1 MKTFSSALLSNYI
14 IDGVP
19 QALSP
24 LEMLNDISIEKLRVK
39 GTPDIIADENPDPE
53 LKSCSTDAE
62 QMHYYLNKVL
72 ATSRTAFP
80 SAFSASY
87 TKNLIAWELIG
98 TLWRKGNFRLS
109 DLALTA
115 QWEWD
120 DTKLGSNA
128 AFYSSCAATAEY
140 IDALGIRLQRYSVT
154 QADACALNFKACVAR
169 CTARVSEIPDQVG
182 DDASFGAVDD
192 ASYGVGEEDTL
203 ADSEPRLGRG
213 LTTSDQLIPEADSW
227 IIFIPF
233 DTCEFRLGGSLFSEV
248 IKGTPDTAPET
259 GDADYFI
266 DCYELVRE
274 LSEDGILLSAGTVGE
289 GGLLAALRRMSG
301 TCGAGIN
308 LADIKKTSNENDSIR
323 ILFSEV
329 PGAVIQI
336 RDIDF
341 DYIDAEMLLQDIVY
355 FPLGHPDV
363 NSRDITVTETGKS
376 TIESILDSLIRSQSS
391 EGED

>member
-1 MKTFSSALLSNYI
+1 MKNFSSALLSNYI

-24 LEMLNDISIEKLRVK
+24 LEMLNDIAIEKLRVK
-39 GTPDIIADENPDPE
+39 GEPDMIADENPEPE

-72 ATSRTAFP
+72 ATSRSAFP
-80 SAFSASY
+80 SAFSATY
-87 TKNLIAWELIG
+87 TKNLIAWELID
-98 TLWRKGNFRLS
+98 TLWKKGNFHLP

-115 QWEWD
+115 QWEWCD
-120 DTKLGSNA
+120 KSLGSNA
-128 AFYSSCAATAEY
+128 AFYASCAAAAEY

-154 QADACALNFKACVAR
+154 QADACALTFKACIAR
-169 CTARVSEIPDQVG
+169 CPDKNYDEL
-182 DDASFGAVDD
+182 DD
-192 ASYGVGEEDTL
+192 DTL
-203 ADSEPRLGRG
+203 SDSEPRMGRG
-213 LTTSDQLIPEADSW
+213 LTTSDQIIPEADSW

-233 DTCEFRLGGSLFSEV
+233 DTCDFRLGGSLFSEV

-259 GDADYFI
+259 GDADYFM

-308 LADIKKTSNENDSIR
+308 LADIKKTTNESDSIR

-355 FPLGHPDV
+355 FPLWHPDV
-363 NSRDITVTETGKS
+363 GSRDITVTETGKS
-376 TIESILDSLIRSQSS
+376 SIESILDSLIRSQSA

>member
-1 MKTFSSALLSNYI
+1 MKLFSSALLSNYI

-87 TKNLIAWELIG
+87 TKNLIAWELID

-120 DTKLGSNA
+120 NSRLGSNA
-128 AFYSSCAATAEY
+128 AFYSSCAAAAEY
-140 IDALGIRLQRYSVT
+140 IDALGIRLQRYNVT
-154 QADACALNFKACVAR
+154 QADTCALSFKACVAR
-169 CTARVSEIPDQVG
+169 CPVRMSEIPDQVG
-182 DDASFGAVDD
+182 DDATFGVDD
-192 ASYGVGEEDTL
+192 NEDTL

-213 LTTSDQLIPEADSW
+213 FITPNQLVPEADSW

-233 DTCEFRLGGSLFSEV
+233 DTCDFRLGGSLFSEV

-274 LSEDGILLSAGTVGE
+274 LSEDGILLSASTVGE

-308 LADIKKTSNENDSIR
+308 LADIKKTANESDSIR

-355 FPLGHPDV
+355 FPLGHPDIS
-363 NSRDITVTETGKS
+363 SRDITVTETGKS

>member
-1 MKTFSSALLSNYI
+1 MKYFSSALLSNYI

-62 QMHYYLNKVL
+62 HMHYYLNKVL
-72 ATSRTAFP
+72 ATSRTCFP
-80 SAFSASY
+80 CAFSASY
-87 TKNLIAWELIG
+87 TKNLIAWELIE
-98 TLWRKGNFRLS
+98 TIWRKGNFRLT

-120 DTKLGSNA
+120 DSKLGSKA
-128 AFYSSCAATAEY
+128 AFYSSCAAAAEY

-154 QADACALNFKACVAR
+154 QAPACALSFKAGIAR
-169 CTARVSEIPDQVG
+169 CPARPLEIPDQVE
-182 DDASFGAVDD
+182 DD
-192 ASYGVGEEDTL
+192 DTL
-203 ADSEPRLGRG
+203 ADSEPHMGRG
-213 LTTSDQLIPEADSW
+213 LTTSSQLVPEADSW

-289 GGLLAALRRMSG
+289 GGLLASLRRMTG

-308 LADIKKTSNENDSIR
+308 LADIKKTANESDSIR

-355 FPLGHPDV
+355 FPLGHPDIH
-363 NSRDITVTETGKS
+363 SRDITVTETGKS

>member
-1 MKTFSSALLSNYI
+1 MKNFSSALLSNYI
-14 IDGVP
+14 IDGVA

-39 GTPDIIADENPDPE
+39 GTPEPIADENPDPE
-53 LKSCSTDAE
+53 LKSCTTDAE
-62 QMHYYLNKVL
+62 HMHYYLNKVL
-72 ATSRTAFP
+72 GTSRTAFP

-87 TKNLIAWELIG
+87 TKNLIAWELID
-98 TLWRKGNFRLS
+98 TLWRKGNFHLG

-115 QWEWD
+115 QWEWCE
-120 DTKLGSNA
+120 KGLGSGA
-128 AFYSSCAATAEY
+128 AFYSSCAAAAEY
-140 IDALGIRLQRYSVT
+140 IDALGIRLQRYSVAESDT
-154 QADACALNFKACVAR
+154 CKLCFKAGIAR
-169 CTARVSEIPDQVG
+169 IPNKDYDEDYDQL
-182 DDASFGAVDD
+182 D
-192 ASYGVGEEDTL
+192 DTL
-203 ADSEPRLGRG
+203 SDSEPRMGRS
-213 LTTSDQLIPEADSW
+213 LITSANFVPEADSW

-233 DTCEFRLGGSLFSEV
+233 DTCDFRLGGSLFSEV

-259 GDADYFI
+259 GDADYFM

-308 LADIKKTSNENDSIR
+308 LADIKKTFNENDSIR

-376 TIESILDSLIRSQSS
+376 SIESILDSLIRSQSS

>member
-1 MKTFSSALLSNYI
+1 MKNFSSALLSNYI

-39 GTPDIIADENPDPE
+39 GTPETIADENPDPE

-80 SAFSASY
+80 TAFSASY
-87 TKNLIAWELIG
+87 TKNLIAWELIE
-98 TLWRKGNFRLS
+98 TLWRKGNFHLG

-115 QWEWD
+115 QWEWCD
-120 DTKLGSNA
+120 KSLGSNA
-128 AFYSSCAATAEY
+128 AFYSSCAAAAEY
-140 IDALGIRLQRYSVT
+140 IDALGVRLQRYSV
-154 QADACALNFKACVAR
+154 AESDSCRLSFKASVAR
-169 CTARVSEIPDQVG
+169 CPDKTYDEDYDNL
-182 DDASFGAVDD
+182 DDNLSD
-192 ASYGVGEEDTL
+192 A
-203 ADSEPRLGRG
+203 EPRMGRS
-213 LTTSDQLIPEADSW
+213 LTTSASIVPEADSW

-233 DTCEFRLGGSLFSEV
+233 DTCDFRLGGSLFSEV
-248 IKGTPDTAPET
+248 IKGTPDAAPET

-308 LADIKKTSNENDSIR
+308 LADIKKTFHENDSIR

-355 FPLGHPDV
+355 FPLGHPDIG
-363 NSRDITVTETGKS
+363 SRDITVTETGKS
-376 TIESILDSLIRSQSS
+376 SIESILDSLIRSQSA

>member
-1 MKTFSSALLSNYI
+1 MKYFSSALLSNYI

-62 QMHYYLNKVL
+62 HMHYYLNKVL
-72 ATSRTAFP
+72 ATSRTCFP
-80 SAFSASY
+80 CAFSASY
-87 TKNLIAWELIG
+87 TKNLIAWELIE
-98 TLWRKGNFRLS
+98 TIWRKGSFRLP

-128 AFYSSCAATAEY
+128 AFYSSCAAAAEY

-154 QADACALNFKACVAR
+154 QAPACALSFKAGIAR
-169 CTARVSEIPDQVG
+169 CPARPLEIPDQVE
-182 DDASFGAVDD
+182 DDDS
-192 ASYGVGEEDTL
+192 L
-203 ADSEPRLGRG
+203 ADSEPHMGRG
-213 LTTSDQLIPEADSW
+213 LTTSSQLVPEADSW

-233 DTCEFRLGGSLFSEV
+233 DTCDFRLGGSLFSEV

-266 DCYELVRE
+266 DCYELLRE

-289 GGLLAALRRMSG
+289 GGLLASLRRMTG

-308 LADIKKTSNENDSIR
+308 LADIKKTANESDSIR

-355 FPLGHPDV
+355 FPLGHPDIH
-363 NSRDITVTETGKS
+363 SRDITVTETGKS

>member
-1 MKTFSSALLSNYI
+1 MKNFSSALLSNYI

-62 QMHYYLNKVL
+62 HMHYYLNKVM
-72 ATSRTAFP
+72 ATSRACFPCAF
-80 SAFSASY
+80 AASY
-87 TKNLIAWELIG
+87 TKNLIAWELIS
-98 TLWRKGNFRLS
+98 TLWRKGNFRLC

-115 QWEWD
+115 QWGWD

-128 AFYSSCAATAEY
+128 AFYSSCAAAAEY

-154 QADACALNFKACVAR
+154 QADACTLSFKAGVAR
-169 CTARVSEIPDQVG
+169 CPASATEILDEDPVILSAAKDLQP
-182 DDASFGAVDD
+182 
-192 ASYGVGEEDTL
+192 DTL
-203 ADSEPRLGRG
+203 ADSEPHMGRS
-213 LTTSDQLIPEADSW
+213 LTTSSQLVPEADSW

-233 DTCEFRLGGSLFSEV
+233 DTCDFRLGGSLFSEV

-308 LADIKKTSNENDSIR
+308 LADIKKTANENDSIR

-363 NSRDITVTETGKS
+363 HSRDITVTETGKS